1 MPIRLNL
8 LAEAQALED
17 QRRRDPVKRTLWVGA
32 LLIALMLGWASS
44 LQLKALVAKASL
56 NRLGAKI
63 DARNA
68 DYKKVI
74 DTQKKIAEIN
84 HRLLSLHSLAT
95 NRFLYGNLL
104 NAMQQVV
111 TDDIQLSQI
120 RVDQQF
126 ALVEGSKPKTNAN
139 KITPGKPATATESIA
154 LSFDGS
160 DASASP
166 GDQVAKFREQLA
178 AHPFFQAVLGKT
190 NQVNL
195 KSLSAPTFQPE
206 SGRAIVLFAL
216 ESKLPPKTR

>member
-32 LLIALMLGWASS
+32 LLIALTLGWASS
-44 LQLKALVAKASL
+44 LQLKALIAKVSL
-56 NRLGAKI
+56 NRIEAKI

-68 DYKKVI
+68 DFKKVV
-74 DTQKKIAEIN
+74 DAQKKIADIN

-126 ALVEGSKPKTNAN
+126 AFVEGTKPKTNAN
-139 KITPGKPATATESIA
+139 KVTPGKPATSTESIA

-160 DASASP
+160 DTSASP
-166 GDQVAKFREQLA
+166 GDQVPKFKAQIT
-178 AHPFFQAVLGKT
+178 AHPYFQAVLGKSD
-190 NQVNL
+190 QVTL
-195 KSLSAPTFQPE
+195 KTMSAPQIDPE
-206 SGRAIVLFAL
+206 TGRAMVLFAL
-216 ESKLPPKTR
+216 ESKVPPKTR